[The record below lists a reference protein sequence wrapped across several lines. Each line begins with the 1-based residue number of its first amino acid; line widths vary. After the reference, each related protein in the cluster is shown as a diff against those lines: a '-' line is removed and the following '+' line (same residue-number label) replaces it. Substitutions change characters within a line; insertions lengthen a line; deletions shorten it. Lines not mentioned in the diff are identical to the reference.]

1 MWQWFWNQ
9 TVGRSWKELEDTG
22 SESWRE
28 LQGTVADIQKVG
40 Q

>member
-1 MWQWFWNQ
+1 M
-9 TVGRSWKELEDTG
+9 GRSWKELEDTG